1 MSLDFRRHPGRTSTI
16 DIPDSLAATVTVEQ
30 RELPGFIKKTLA
42 VELYREGK
50 LSLVKAAELAG
61 ASNKCEMVA
70 FLNERNVPLRYT
82 AEDAK
87 NDLKTLKEVAR

>member
-1 MSLDFRRHPGRTSTI
+1 MATKTVTI
-16 DIPDSLAATVTVEQ
+16 DLPDSLAATVTVEQ

-50 LSLVKAAELAG
+50 LSLGKAAELAG
-61 ASNKCEMVA
+61 VSNKWEMVTL
-70 FLNERNVPLRYT
+70 LNERNVPLRYT
-82 AEDAK
+82 AEDAE